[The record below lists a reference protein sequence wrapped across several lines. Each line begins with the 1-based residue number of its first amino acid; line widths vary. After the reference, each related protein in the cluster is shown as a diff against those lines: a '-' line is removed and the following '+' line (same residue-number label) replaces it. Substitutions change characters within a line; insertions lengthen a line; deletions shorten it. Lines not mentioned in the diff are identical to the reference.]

1 MDDNTRLE
9 DLEQL
14 YQAAKAWRRNLSDVL
29 GSVKLS
35 DGVESLMARSEHTV
49 STFEALRDT
58 IDRLMGKEVNED
70 KLDDLE
76 FVVIEKTRLK
86 VLFEVIAAAQQWR
99 NGMIDKIGYADT
111 ATEIQKR
118 VQKNNEDHLQ
128 LTLAIDKLAEVGFR
142 EYMVPSKYIKSC

>member
-14 YQAAKAWRRNLSDVL
+14 YQAAKAWRRNLPDVL

-58 IDRLMGKEVNED
+58 IDRLMGKEGNMFIGGVSGGGMSYAF
-70 KLDDLE
+70 K
-76 FVVIEKTRLK
+76 RYMLK
-86 VLFEVIAAAQQWR
+86 RYMLNDNFI
-99 NGMIDKIGYADT
+99 IDPKKEYQP
-111 ATEIQKR
+111 TEIVDGDEQS
-118 VQKNNEDHLQ
+118 E
-128 LTLAIDKLAEVGFR
+128 
-142 EYMVPSKYIKSC
+142 